1 MPITDMIPWRRRGM
15 ARREE
20 RDVTTFEHEMGRLIE
35 DFFRDRDLTPF
46 GEGWGTFSPSVDV
59 VESENEIKVSA
70 ELPGMSD
77 EDIEVS
83 LDRGVLTIRGEKTE
97 EQKEER
103 ENYYR
108 AERTYGSFQRSIP
121 LPTQVKEDQV
131 EAVFQKGVL
140 TITLPKAE
148 VTESQHKIQVKAKQ

>member
-20 RDVTTFEHEMGRLIE
+20 RDVTTFEHEMGRLFE

-83 LDRGVLTIRGEKTE
+83 LDRGVLTIRGEKT
-97 EQKEER
+97 
-103 ENYYR
+103 
-108 AERTYGSFQRSIP
+108 
-121 LPTQVKEDQV
+121 
-131 EAVFQKGVL
+131 
-140 TITLPKAE
+140 
-148 VTESQHKIQVKAKQ
+148 

>member
-1 MPITDMIPWRRRGM
+1 MPITDMIPWRRREM
-15 ARREE
+15 ARRGE
-20 RDVTTFEHEMGRLIE
+20 RDPTAFEREMDRLFE
-35 DFFRDRDLTPF
+35 DFFRGRNLTPF
-46 GEGWGTFSPSVDV
+46 GEGWGTFSPSMDV

-83 LDRGVLTIRGEKTE
+83 LDRGVLTIRGEKSE
-97 EQKEER
+97 EQKEEGD
-103 ENYYR
+103 NYYR

-121 LPTQVKEDQV
+121 LPAEVKQDEV

-140 TITLPKAE
+140 TITLPKAK
-148 VTESQHKIQVKAKQ
+148 VTESQHKIQVRTR

>member
-1 MPITDMIPWRRRGM
+1 MD
-15 ARREE
+15 
-20 RDVTTFEHEMGRLIE
+20 RLFE
-35 DFFRDRDLTPF
+35 DFFRGRSLAPF
-46 GEGWGTFSPSVDV
+46 GEGWGAFSPSVDV
-59 VESENEIKVSA
+59 VETENQITVSA

-83 LDRGVLTIRGEKTE
+83 LDRGVLTIRGVKSE

-121 LPTQVKEDQV
+121 LPAEVKQDEV

-148 VTESQHKIQVKAKQ
+148 VTESQHKIQIKAGQ

>member
-1 MPITDMIPWRRRGM
+1 MPITDMIPWRRREM
-15 ARREE
+15 TRRGE
-20 RDVTTFEHEMGRLIE
+20 RDLTTFEREMDRLFE
-35 DFFRDRDLTPF
+35 DFFRGRNLAPF
-46 GEGWGTFSPSVDV
+46 GESWGTFSPSVDV

-77 EDIEVS
+77 EDIDVS
-83 LDRGVLTIRGEKTE
+83 LDRGMLTIRGEKTE

-121 LPTQVKEDQV
+121 LPTAVKEDQV
-131 EAVFQKGVL
+131 EAVFQNGVL

-148 VTESQHKIQVKAKQ
+148 VTEGQHKIQVKAGQ